1 MPKRRRIRGSFTPRR
16 LKERDG
22 LIPAAGVLICDLS
35 TLSKELEKMAVCS
48 KCRKG
53 TLQLKM
59 DALRMG
65 FASKLVIQC
74 SNV

>member
-1 MPKRRRIRGSFTPRR
+1 MPKRRRDRGSYVFKRF
-16 LKERDG
+16 KERDG
-22 LIPAAGVLICDLS
+22 LIPAAGFLISDLS
-35 TLSKELEKMAVCS
+35 VLSKELEKMAVCS